1 MEIQKSDKYDSR
13 PIGFFDS
20 GIGGLSVYSSFM
32 NKLSTENTIY
42 LADIKNLPYGNKTPA
57 QLINLAR
64 NIFDFFS
71 RENVKAVVIACNT
84 MSANAYEI
92 IKNDY
97 DFRIYPI
104 LQISSKVI
112 SQLNYSRIGVFATQA
127 TVNAK
132 AYSKNL
138 TLNNPNIVTKEVACP
153 DWVDF
158 VEQRKLD
165 TTDVQSDINLKM
177 DEMLKFNPDK
187 IILGCTHYPCM
198 LKHLPNKDLCINP
211 AEIFVDYVISDLK
224 INNMLNAIS
233 ENVTKKFYVTANPDM
248 FINNADLFYNLNQRP
263 IIVDVEKK
271 HPVNV

>member
-71 RENVKAVVIACNT
+71 MENVKAVVIACNT

-153 DWVDF
+153 DWADF

-165 TTDVQSDINLKM
+165 TTDVQSDINL
-177 DEMLKFNPDK
+177 
-187 IILGCTHYPCM
+187 
-198 LKHLPNKDLCINP
+198 NK
-211 AEIFVDYVISDLK
+211 
-224 INNMLNAIS
+224 
-233 ENVTKKFYVTANPDM
+233 
-248 FINNADLFYNLNQRP
+248 
-263 IIVDVEKK
+263 
-271 HPVNV
+271 